1 MTAMDRDHVIETLR
15 RHEGEL
21 HAAGIAHLSLFGSI
35 ARGEASPSSDID
47 LMADFDPSK
56 RVTLVTLGSLQSR
69 LTHILGREVDL
80 SSASWMR
87 EPVRSTAKGEAVFA
101 F

>member
-1 MTAMDRDHVIETLR
+1 MAAMGRDRVIETLR

-21 HAAGIAHLSLFGSI
+21 HAEGIVHLSLFGSM
-35 ARGEASPSSDID
+35 ARGEALPSSDID

-56 RVTLVTLGSLQSR
+56 RVMLVTLRSLQSR
-69 LTHILGREVDL
+69 LTKILGREVDL

-87 EPVRSTAKGEAVFA
+87 EPVRSKAKREAVFA